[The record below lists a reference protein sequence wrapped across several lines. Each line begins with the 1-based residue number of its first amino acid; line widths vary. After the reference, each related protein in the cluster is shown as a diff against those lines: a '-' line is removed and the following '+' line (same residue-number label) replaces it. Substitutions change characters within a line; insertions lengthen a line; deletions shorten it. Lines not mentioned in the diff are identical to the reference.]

1 MIVMI
6 ISVETALDC
15 RVTLLIVSA
24 DGASVFLLKKKYL
37 YSLIHIYVYLY
48 ICIYICIYIHT
59 CTYMCTYLSIKKY
72 IYTYIHT
79 NMDMHAKSKTH
90 LLALEK

>member
-1 MIVMI
+1 MMIVMI

-48 ICIYICIYIHT
+48 ICIYICIYI
-59 CTYMCTYLSIKKY
+59 Y
-72 IYTYIHT
+72 IYVYIFI
-79 NMDMHAKSKTH
+79 DIY
-90 LLALEK
+90 